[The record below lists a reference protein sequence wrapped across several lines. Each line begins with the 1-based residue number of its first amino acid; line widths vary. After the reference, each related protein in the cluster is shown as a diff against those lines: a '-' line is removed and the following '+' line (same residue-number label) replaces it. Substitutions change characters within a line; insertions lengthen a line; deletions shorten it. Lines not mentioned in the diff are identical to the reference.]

1 MKTYKEFITEAS
13 VGKVQGI
20 NKDEWTYRGNGFDPK
35 TAPIERY
42 LATKASDFKAFAWEG
57 LRWRNDLNIEADGLK
72 FGHIQDVV
80 ASNLDPDFVKA
91 DGETFAAG
99 I

>member
-13 VGKVQGI
+13 LGKVQGI

-35 TAPIERY
+35 Q
-42 LATKASDFKAFAWEG
+42 LLLS
-57 LRWRNDLNIEADGLK
+57 
-72 FGHIQDVV
+72 
-80 ASNLDPDFVKA
+80 
-91 DGETFAAG
+91 G